1 MTGKKIKEN
10 AEDWVRTIQDKRT
23 SDLSSYDDNLVT
35 SLVQDRTALI
45 DADKKRRRNC
55 HILI

>member
-1 MTGKKIKEN
+1 MTGKKIKDN

-45 DADKKRRRNC
+45 DADKKKEETVTS
-55 HILI
+55 